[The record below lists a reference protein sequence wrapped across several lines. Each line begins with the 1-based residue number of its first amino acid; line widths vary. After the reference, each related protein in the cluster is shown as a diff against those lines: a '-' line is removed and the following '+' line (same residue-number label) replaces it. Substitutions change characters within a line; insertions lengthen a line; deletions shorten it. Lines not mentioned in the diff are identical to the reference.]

1 MDQILFI
8 PAGFVAAIAAI
19 YFGYPGGAIL
29 AFLPAIYCEIASN
42 PPVQAQS
49 RSRRGQDLDP
59 SFAAYKRAVL
69 PVAFPLN
76 LNVLLSPLPIA
87 ALGFGLFSL
96 GVVTPKPAFSLL
108 NGAGIAWMVLAVGT
122 ARDYAFDP
130 LRRRERQRITEI
142 YGYQALI
149 AIAIFAACFIASVFA
164 ARTIPPW
171 FEYVRFSPVHLAGF
185 SLGIA
190 GTYLSVALGDKEAP
204 VIKSER
210 DRWDKVFGAI
220 TSKTEGLP
228 VLEAIDDLEMV
239 KVMTFRAGLIH
250 SQSSENA
257 VSALSNKLTVGTGG
271 GQDIQVLL
279 KSEDGVVDPN
289 LFLVCEKKQGADVS
303 KTADEAEAKIL
314 IEMDLNQAQK
324 EYGDPTIPLYLTEIS
339 LCTEVE
345 KQPKKIPNILRIKK
359 PASVPPSYPS
369 IFLGTPSSSL
379 ELISEQ
385 IAGIYDPGNTSLT
398 AIEGMVLYG
407 DSSMEHLAPDS
418 PLGQALASIGP
429 DAQEAFDEVVT
440 SIEVGSEW
448 ASHFAQITIKGISDT
463 NRPRLQ
469 WAVRTSAE
477 YTSQEI
483 LSESFLTRQG
493 VEMDQILTSS
503 LEKQLSTTLKG
514 AGFVSAVP
522 YYMRGARHP
531 LAFTVR
537 YCDGPMPL
545 SPEQVKEDG
554 RTSPGWIIKHQLDTA
569 FDKVKFPRPDLME
582 SKCLTLPASAKSLWQ
597 LRVRLAGGVTGPM
610 LRDKADKVASALCG
624 SGVFWIGSGSHAGEV
639 TIVTGAHY
647 RGEGVKLKPSAP
659 LDLLANLAWQ
669 NAFSAVRV
677 AGSSGVVPEVVEA
690 KFLPSNPKI
699 ERIEFKTPP
708 GITAARVKEKLPAL
722 MAATSNAFLTLG
734 DTKDPTHFAL
744 LVSPEDPV
752 PFPAPPKWE
761 VLDDTEPLQIPFC
774 DLIDGTSG
782 YWDMK
787 TDPHLMVAG
796 GTGSGKSITA
806 DYILASALAK
816 GVQVCLIDTQKR
828 GADFKMLLPFMAGM
842 ATNHLEASALMETIY
857 DEVRR
862 RVDLNAKY
870 GAQTIDDL
878 PDEVRPPHF
887 LVFIDEFTS
896 LVMPDKLP
904 PKPVGESPEVIRD
917 WEEARARRDA
927 SLKIGTL
934 CGRLV
939 LESRSSRISL
949 CCAGQKFNAKTLSA
963 IPSGTVLRTNMARLY
978 LGKANYTDLA
988 QALRDPSNAP
998 STGDEPPKGRG
1009 VFEPMS
1015 GSAVLFQTWYDHP
1028 PSETIPAMLESRG
1041 IGEAVKLDFSDKLRT
1056 SSPVFEG
1063 DIIGSEGEDL
1073 GVIDFSS
1080 VDFGALVDGDE
1091 LTETTADQGYETN
1104 ETSVGSFADLFSE
1117 EDVPGFENDGSEAV
1131 VESMASDPE
1140 PEVELVSEPSAE
1152 QVGAPDSSASH
1163 TEQDTDP
1170 GSSAGL
1176 AEQEPKAEP
1185 AASEPDLVLEPENV
1199 GEPDDPVFNPTPI
1212 IDEPVDSRGRGTYD
1226 PFA

>member
-1 MDQILFI
+1 MDKLLI
-8 PAGFVAAIAAI
+8 PPIGLAIAIFSI
-19 YFGYPGGAIL
+19 YLGYPGGLVL
-29 AFLPAIYCEIASN
+29 AFLPAIYCEIASH
-42 PPVQAQS
+42 PPEQATS
-49 RSRRGQDLDP
+49 RSRKVEPDP
-59 SFAAYKRAVL
+59 LAQAYSKAVL
-69 PVAFPLN
+69 PVAFPFN
-76 LNVLLSPLPIA
+76 LGVLLSPLPLA
-87 ALGFGLFSL
+87 AIGFGLFTL
-96 GVVTPKPAFSLL
+96 GVVTPKPTFGLL
-108 NGAGIAWMVLAVGT
+108 NGAGIIWMVLAIGT
-122 ARDYAFDP
+122 LRDYTFDP
-130 LRRRERQRITEI
+130 LRRRKRPRITKV
-142 YGYQALI
+142 YGYQALV
-149 AIAIFAACFIASVFA
+149 ALAIFAFVFIAAYFA
-164 ARTIPPW
+164 ARQIPAH
-171 FEYVRFSPVHLAGF
+171 FNYVRFSPVHLAGF

-190 GTYLSVALGDKEAP
+190 GLFLTGALKDEKASL
-204 VIKSER
+204 VKDER
-210 DRWDKVFGAI
+210 ARWDSVFGAI

-228 VLEAIDDLEMV
+228 VLEDIEEKSMV
-239 KVMTFRAGLIH
+239 RIMTFRAGLIH
-250 SQSSENA
+250 AQSSENA
-257 VSALSNKLTVGTGG
+257 VSSLGDKLSIGTGG
-271 GQDIQVLL
+271 QGEMAALFKIN
-279 KSEDGVVDPN
+279 DGLPDPN
-289 LFLVCEKKQGADVS
+289 LFLICEKNQDADIS
-303 KTADEAEAKIL
+303 KTEDGDEARAL
-314 IEMDLNQAQK
+314 IEIEMSRAQID
-324 EYGDPTIPLYLTEIS
+324 YGDPTTILYLTDIA
-339 LCTEVE
+339 LCTTPSIKANE
-345 KQPKKIPNILRIKK
+345 KPNILYLRK
-359 PASVPPSYPS
+359 PAPAQPEYPT
-369 IFLGTPSSSL
+369 IFMGTPNANL
-379 ELISEQ
+379 ELIYEELS
-385 IAGIYDPGNTSLT
+385 GLYDPGNTSLN
-398 AIEGMVLYG
+398 ALEGRLIYG
-407 DSSMEHLAPDS
+407 DTSMEHLSADS
-418 PLGQALASIGP
+418 PLGQALSSIGP
-429 DAQEAFDEVVT
+429 DMQDSFDEVKE
-440 SIEVGSEW
+440 SIEVGAEW

-469 WAVRTSAE
+469 WAVRTNAT
-477 YTSQEI
+477 YDGNEI

-503 LEKQLSTTLKG
+503 LEKQLSTTLQG

-522 YYMRGARHP
+522 FYMRGARHP

-537 YCDGPMPL
+537 YCESPMPL
-545 SPEQVKEDG
+545 SPELVKEDG

-582 SKCLTLPASAKSLWQ
+582 SKCLTLPASRKSLWQ

-624 SGVFWIGSGSHAGEV
+624 SGVFWIGPGSHAGEV

-647 RGEGVKLKPSAP
+647 RDTCVKLKPSAP

-677 AGSSGVVPEVVEA
+677 AGSSGVVPEVVQA

-708 GITAARVKEKLPAL
+708 GITTARVKEKLPAL

-734 DTKDPTHFAL
+734 ETKDPTHFAL

-761 VLDDTEPLQIPFC
+761 VLDETEPLQIPFC

-787 TDPHLMVAG
+787 SDPHLMVAG

-857 DEVRR
+857 DEVKR

-934 CGRLV
+934 CGRLT
-939 LESRSSRISL
+939 LESRSAGIHV
-949 CCAGQKFNAKTLSA
+949 CAAGQKFNSKTLSSV
-963 IPSGTVLRTNMARLY
+963 PSGTVLRTNMARLY

-998 STGDEPPKGRG
+998 STGDDPPKGRG

-1028 PSETIPAMLESRG
+1028 PSETIPAMLNSRG
-1041 IGEAVKLDFSDKLRT
+1041 IGEAEKIDFSGKLKI
-1056 SSPVFEG
+1056 SAPVFEG
-1063 DIIGSEGEDL
+1063 DIISSEGEDL

-1080 VDFGALVDGDE
+1080 VDFGALVDEDE
-1091 LTETTADQGYETN
+1091 TAETATDQGCVTD
-1104 ETSVGSFADLFSE
+1104 ETSVDSFADLFSE
-1117 EDVPGFENDGSEAV
+1117 GDLE
-1131 VESMASDPE
+1131 VEESE
-1140 PEVELVSEPSAE
+1140 PEVELVQDEPALVSGPLGNETPPESSEPDP
-1152 QVGAPDSSASH
+1152 GSSASH
-1163 TEQDTDP
+1163 AEQVAAPDSNAGITEQDRVLD
-1170 GSSAGL
+1170 SSAGL
-1176 AEQEPKAEP
+1176 AEQESF
-1185 AASEPDLVLEPENV
+1185 SEPN
-1199 GEPDDPVFNPTPI
+1199 
-1212 IDEPVDSRGRGTYD
+1212 EPVDSRGRGTYD

>member
-8 PAGFVAAIAAI
+8 PAGFVAALFAI
-19 YFGYPGGAIL
+19 YFGYPGGVIL

-42 PPVQAQS
+42 PPVQTQS
-49 RSRRGQDLDP
+49 RSRRQQDLDP
-59 SFAAYKRAVL
+59 SFAAYKKAVL
-69 PVAFPLN
+69 PVALPLN
-76 LNVLLSPLPIA
+76 LNVLLSPLPLA

-108 NGAGIAWMVLAVGT
+108 NGAGIAWMVLAIGT
-122 ARDYAFDP
+122 TRDYTFDS
-130 LRRRERQRITEI
+130 LRRRERQKITKV
-142 YGYQALI
+142 YGYQVLI
-149 AIAIFAACFIASVFA
+149 ALAIFAACFVAVFFA

-185 SLGIA
+185 ALGVA
-190 GTYLSVALGDKEAP
+190 GLYLSVALGDKDAP

-239 KVMTFRAGLIH
+239 KVMTFRAGLVH

-257 VSALSNKLTVGTGG
+257 VSALGNKLAIGTGS
-271 GQDIQVLL
+271 GQDTQVLL

-289 LFLVCEKKQGADVS
+289 LFLVCEKKQGAEVS
-303 KTADEAEAKIL
+303 KTADELQAKIL

-359 PASVPPSYPS
+359 PEQSPPSYPS

-379 ELISEQ
+379 ELISDQ

-398 AIEGMVLYG
+398 AIEGMVVYG
-407 DSSMEHLAPDS
+407 DSSMEHLSADS
-418 PLGQALASIGP
+418 PLGQILANVSP
-429 DAQEAFDEVVT
+429 DAGEAFDEVVN
-440 SIEVGSEW
+440 SIEVGAEW
-448 ASHFAQITIKGISDT
+448 ASHYAQITIKGISDT

-477 YTSQEI
+477 YGGNEI

-493 VEMDQILTSS
+493 VEMDQILTAS

-537 YCDGPMPL
+537 YCESPMPL

-569 FDKVKFPRPDLME
+569 FDKVRFPRPDLME
-582 SKCLTLPASAKSLWQ
+582 SKCLTQPASRKSLWQ

-624 SGVFWIGSGSHAGEV
+624 SGVFWIGPGSHAGEI

-647 RGEGVKLKPSAP
+647 RDTGVKLKPSAP

-669 NAFSAVRV
+669 NAFSSVRV
-677 AGSSGVVPEVVEA
+677 AGTSGVVPEVVDA

-708 GITAARVKEKLPAL
+708 GITTARVKEKLPAL

-734 DTKDPTHFAL
+734 ETKDPTHFAL

-761 VLDDTEPLQIPFC
+761 VLDETKPLQIPFC

-787 TDPHLMVAG
+787 SDPHLMVAG

-806 DYILASALAK
+806 DYILASVIAK

-828 GADFKMLLPFMAGM
+828 GADFKMLLPYMAGM

-857 DEVRR
+857 DEVKR

-870 GAQTIDDL
+870 GAQTIDNL
-878 PDEVRPPHF
+878 PEDVRPSHF

-927 SLKIGTL
+927 SIKIGTIASRLTMEARSAGVHL
-934 CGRLV
+934 CVG
-939 LESRSSRISL
+939 
-949 CCAGQKFNAKTLSA
+949 GQKINQKVLDKV
-963 IPSGTVLRTNMARLY
+963 PSGTVLRTNMARIY
-978 LGKANYTDLA
+978 LGKANYNDLV

-998 STGDEPPKGRG
+998 STGDEPPTGRG

-1015 GSAVLFQTWYDHP
+1015 GKAVLFQTWYDDP
-1028 PSETIPAMLESRG
+1028 PSETIPAMLEARG
-1041 IGEAVKLDFSDKLRT
+1041 IGQSEKIDFSSKLK
-1056 SSPVFEG
+1056 SSTPVFEG
-1063 DIIGSEGEDL
+1063 DIISSEGEDL

-1080 VDFGALVDGDE
+1080 VDFGALVDEDE
-1091 LTETTADQGYETN
+1091 STETTADQGYETN
-1104 ETSVGSFADLFSE
+1104 ETSVDSFANLFSE
-1117 EDVPGFENDGSEAV
+1117 ENSDTEVEAEPV
-1131 VESMASDPE
+1131 VTVDPEANESHPEPE
-1140 PEVELVSEPSAE
+1140 PEVDPVIDDAGTVSEVA
-1152 QVGAPDSSASH
+1152 GA
-1163 TEQDTDP
+1163 P
-1170 GSSAGL
+1170 GSSAGS
-1176 AEQEPKAEP
+1176 AEQEPVFEP
-1185 AASEPDLVLEPENV
+1185 EVEPD
-1199 GEPDDPVFNPTPI
+1199 
-1212 IDEPVDSRGRGTYD
+1212 PVDSRGRGTYD

>member
-1 MDQILFI
+1 MDQVLLI
-8 PAGFVAAIAAI
+8 PIGIAGAIFAI
-19 YFGYPGGAIL
+19 YSGYPGGVIL

-42 PPVQAQS
+42 PPVQTQS
-49 RSRRGQDLDP
+49 RSRRGQELDP
-59 SFAAYKRAVL
+59 SFAAYKKAVL

-76 LNVLLSPLPIA
+76 LNVLLSPLSIA
-87 ALGFGLFSL
+87 ALGFGLFTL
-96 GVVTPKPAFSLL
+96 GVVTPKPSYSLL
-108 NGAGIAWMVLAVGT
+108 NGAGIAWMVLAIGT
-122 ARDYAFDP
+122 ARDYTFDP
-130 LRRRERQRITEI
+130 LRRRERQKITGV

-149 AIAIFAACFIASVFA
+149 ALAIFAACFIASFFA
-164 ARTIPPW
+164 ARTIPAW

-185 SLGIA
+185 ALGVA
-190 GTYLSVALGDKEAP
+190 GIYLSVALGDKDAGL
-204 VIKSER
+204 IKSER

-239 KVMTFRAGLIH
+239 KVMTFRAGLVH

-271 GQDIQVLL
+271 GQDTQVLL

-289 LFLVCEKKQGADVS
+289 LFLVCEKKQEADVS
-303 KTADEAEAKIL
+303 KTTDELQAKIL

-324 EYGDPTIPLYLTEIS
+324 EYGDPTIPLYLTEIT

-359 PASVPPSYPS
+359 PVSAPPSYPS
-369 IFLGTPSSSL
+369 IFLCTPSSSL
-379 ELISEQ
+379 ELISDQ

-398 AIEGMVLYG
+398 ALEGMVVYG
-407 DSSMEHLAPDS
+407 DTSMEHLAADS
-418 PLGQALASIGP
+418 PLGRILANVAP
-429 DAQEAFDEVVT
+429 DTQDAFDEVVT

-469 WAVRTSAE
+469 WAVRTSE
-477 YTSQEI
+477 QYCGNEI

-493 VEMDQILTSS
+493 VEMDQILTAS

-537 YCDGPMPL
+537 YCDSPMPL

-554 RTSPGWIIKHQLDTA
+554 RTSPTWIIKHQLDTA

-582 SKCLTLPASAKSLWQ
+582 SKCLTLPASVKSLWQ

-624 SGVFWIGSGSHAGEV
+624 SGVFWVGPGSHAGEV

-647 RGEGVKLKPSAP
+647 RGQGVKLKPSAP

-677 AGSSGVVPEVVEA
+677 AGSSGVVPEVVDA

-722 MAATSNAFLTLG
+722 MATTSNAFLTLG

-761 VLDDTEPLQIPFC
+761 VLDETEPLQIPFC

-796 GTGSGKSITA
+796 ATGSGKSITA
-806 DYILASALAK
+806 DYILASVLAK
-816 GVQVCLIDTQKR
+816 GIQVCLIDTQKR

-896 LVMPDKLP
+896 LVMPDKFP

-927 SLKIGTL
+927 SLKIGTIA
-934 CGRLV
+934 
-939 LESRSSRISL
+939 SRITMEARSAGIHL
-949 CCAGQKFNAKTLSA
+949 CIGGQKINQKVLDQV
-963 IPSGTVLRTNMARLY
+963 PSGTVLRTNMARIY
-978 LGKANYTDLA
+978 LGKANYNDLV
-988 QALRDPSNAP
+988 QALRNPSDAP
-998 STGDEPPKGRG
+998 RTGDELPTGRG

-1015 GSAVLFQTWYDHP
+1015 GKAVLFQTWYDHP

-1041 IGEAVKLDFSDKLRT
+1041 IGEATKIDFSGRLR
-1056 SSPVFEG
+1056 SSTPVFEG

-1080 VDFGALVDGDE
+1080 VDFGALVDEDG
-1091 LTETTADQGYETN
+1091 TETATDQEYVTA
-1104 ETSVGSFADLFSE
+1104 ETSLDSFADLFSG
-1117 EDVPGFENDGSEAV
+1117 EDSDLGADEPEPV
-1131 VESMASDPE
+1131 VESVQNDHDASSG
-1140 PEVELVSEPSAE
+1140 EVEITP
-1152 QVGAPDSSASH
+1152 APKEENID
-1163 TEQDTDP
+1163 DTVP
-1170 GSSAGL
+1170 GSSADL
-1176 AEQEPKAEP
+1176 AEQDPVF
-1185 AASEPDLVLEPENV
+1185 ASEPVDTDPFLEPS
-1199 GEPDDPVFNPTPI
+1199 D
-1212 IDEPVDSRGRGTYD
+1212 PVDSRGRGTYD

>member
-1 MDQILFI
+1 MDKLLI
-8 PAGFVAAIAAI
+8 PPIGLAIAIFSI
-19 YFGYPGGAIL
+19 YLGYPGGVVL
-29 AFLPAIYCEIASN
+29 AFLPAVYCEIASH
-42 PPVQAQS
+42 PPEQATS
-49 RSRRGQDLDP
+49 RSRKAEPDP
-59 SFAAYKRAVL
+59 AASAYSKAVL
-69 PVAFPLN
+69 SVAFPFN
-76 LNVLLSPLPIA
+76 LGVLLSPLPIA
-87 ALGFGLFSL
+87 AIGFGLFTL
-96 GVVTPKPAFSLL
+96 GIVTPKPTFSLL
-108 NGAGIAWMVLAVGT
+108 NGAGIAWMTLAIGT
-122 ARDYAFDP
+122 LRDYTFDP
-130 LRRRERQRITEI
+130 LRRRKRPKITKV

-149 AIAIFAACFIASVFA
+149 GLAIFIAGFIAVFFA
-164 ARTIPPW
+164 TRQIPSW
-171 FEYVRFSPVHLAGF
+171 FDYVRFSPIHLLGFALGAAG
-185 SLGIA
+185 L
-190 GTYLSVALGDKEAP
+190 YLSLALKDEKATL
-204 VIKSER
+204 VKDER
-210 DRWDKVFGAI
+210 ARWDSVFGAI

-228 VLEAIDDLEMV
+228 VLEDIEEKSMV
-239 KVMTFRAGLIH
+239 RIMTFRAGPLH
-250 SQSSENA
+250 AQSSENA
-257 VSALSNKLTVGTGG
+257 VSSLGNKLSIGTGG
-271 GQDIQVLL
+271 QGEMAALFKV
-279 KSEDGVVDPN
+279 SDGLPDPN
-289 LFLVCEKKQGADVS
+289 LFLICEKNQDADIS
-303 KTADEAEAKIL
+303 KTEDEDEARAL
-314 IEMDLNQAQK
+314 IEIEMNKAQID
-324 EYGDPTIPLYLTEIS
+324 YGDPTTILYLTDIA
-339 LCTEVE
+339 LCTTPSR
-345 KQPKKIPNILRIKK
+345 KAKKKPNILYLRK
-359 PASVPPSYPS
+359 PVPPELEYPS
-369 IFLGTPSSSL
+369 IFMGTPNANL
-379 ELISEQ
+379 ELIYEELS
-385 IAGIYDPGNTSLT
+385 GLYDPGNTSLN
-398 AIEGMVLYG
+398 ALEGRLVYG
-407 DSSMEHLAPDS
+407 DTSMEHLSADS
-418 PLGQALASIGP
+418 PLGGALSSIGP
-429 DAQEAFDEVVT
+429 DMQDSFDEVKE
-440 SIEVGSEW
+440 SIEVGAEW

-469 WAVRTSAE
+469 WAVRTNANYEGS
-477 YTSQEI
+477 EI

-503 LEKQLSTTLKG
+503 LEKQLSTTLAG

-522 YYMRGARHP
+522 FYMRGARHP

-537 YCDGPMPL
+537 YCASPMPL

-582 SKCLTLPASAKSLWQ
+582 SKCLTLPVSRKSLWQ

-624 SGVFWIGSGSHAGEV
+624 SGVFWIGPGSHAGEV

-669 NAFSAVRV
+669 SAFSAVRV
-677 AGSSGVVPEVVEA
+677 AGSSGVVPEVVQA

-708 GITAARVKEKLPAL
+708 GITTARVKEKLPAL

-734 DTKDPTHFAL
+734 ETKDPTHFAL

-752 PFPAPPKWE
+752 PFPAPPTWE
-761 VLDDTEPLQIPFC
+761 VLDETEPLQIPFC

-806 DYILASALAK
+806 DYILASAIAK

-927 SLKIGTL
+927 SLKIGTIA
-934 CGRLV
+934 
-939 LESRSSRISL
+939 SRITMEARSAGIHL
-949 CCAGQKFNAKTLSA
+949 CIGGQKINQKVLDQV
-963 IPSGTVLRTNMARLY
+963 PSGTVLRTNMARIY
-978 LGKANYTDLA
+978 LGKANYNDLV
-988 QALRDPSNAP
+988 QALRNPSDAP
-998 STGDEPPKGRG
+998 RTGDEPPTGRG

-1028 PSETIPAMLESRG
+1028 PSETIPAMLETRG
-1041 IGEAVKLDFSDKLRT
+1041 IGEAEKLDFSGRLR
-1056 SSPVFEG
+1056 SSTPVFEG
-1063 DIIGSEGEDL
+1063 DIISSEGEDL

-1080 VDFGALVDGDE
+1080 VDFGALVDEDE
-1091 LTETTADQGYETN
+1091 TKTATDQGCVTD
-1104 ETSVGSFADLFSE
+1104 ETSVDSFADLFSE
-1117 EDVPGFENDGSEAV
+1117 DDVPDLRADEPEPV
-1131 VESMASDPE
+1131 VEADQNDHDASSG
-1140 PEVELVSEPSAE
+1140 EVELNPVAKEE
-1152 QVGAPDSSASH
+1152 NID
-1163 TEQDTDP
+1163 DTVP
-1170 GSSAGL
+1170 GSSADL
-1176 AEQEPKAEP
+1176 SEQ
-1185 AASEPDLVLEPENV
+1185 
-1199 GEPDDPVFNPTPI
+1199 DPVFVSEPVDTEPFLGPS
-1212 IDEPVDSRGRGTYD
+1212 DPVDSRGRGTYD

>member
-1 MDQILFI
+1 MDQILFV
-8 PAGFVAAIAAI
+8 PAGFVAALFAV
-19 YFGYPGGAIL
+19 YFGYPGGVIL

-42 PPVQAQS
+42 PPVQTQS
-49 RSRRGQDLDP
+49 RSRRGQELDP
-59 SFAAYKRAVL
+59 SFAAYKKAVL
-69 PVAFPLN
+69 PVAVPLN

-87 ALGFGLFSL
+87 ALGFGLFTL
-96 GVVTPKPAFSLL
+96 GVVTPKPSYSLL
-108 NGAGIAWMVLAVGT
+108 NGAGIAWMVLAIGT
-122 ARDYAFDP
+122 VRDYTFDP
-130 LRRRERQRITEI
+130 LRRRERQKITEI

-149 AIAIFAACFIASVFA
+149 ALAIFAASFLAAFFA
-164 ARTIPPW
+164 VRQLPTW
-171 FEYVRFSPVHLAGF
+171 FDYVRFSPAHLAGLA
-185 SLGIA
+185 LGIA
-190 GTYLSVALGDKEAP
+190 GLFLSAALGDKEAV

-210 DRWDKVFGAI
+210 ARWDKVFGAI

-257 VSALSNKLTVGTGG
+257 LSALGNKLAIGTGS
-271 GQDIQVLL
+271 GQDTQVLL

-303 KTADEAEAKIL
+303 KTTDELQAKIL

-324 EYGDPTIPLYLTEIS
+324 EYGDPTIPLYLTEIT

-359 PASVPPSYPS
+359 PVSAPPSYPS
-369 IFLGTPSSSL
+369 IFLCTPSSSL
-379 ELISEQ
+379 ELISDQ

-398 AIEGMVLYG
+398 ALEGMVVYG
-407 DSSMEHLAPDS
+407 DTSMEHLAADS
-418 PLGQALASIGP
+418 PLGQILANVAP
-429 DAQEAFDEVVT
+429 DTQDAFDEVVT

-469 WAVRTSAE
+469 WAVRTSE
-477 YTSQEI
+477 QYCGNEI

-493 VEMDQILTSS
+493 VEMDQILTAS

-537 YCDGPMPL
+537 YCDSPMPL

-554 RTSPGWIIKHQLDTA
+554 RTSPTWIIKHQLDTA
-569 FDKVKFPRPDLME
+569 FDKVKFPRPDLMD
-582 SKCLTLPASAKSLWQ
+582 SKCLNHPASAKSLWQ

-624 SGVFWIGSGSHAGEV
+624 SGVFWVGPGSHAGEA

-647 RGEGVKLKPSAP
+647 RGQGVKLKPSAP

-669 NAFSAVRV
+669 NAFSSVRV
-677 AGSSGVVPEVVEA
+677 AGSSGVVPEVVDA
-690 KFLPSNPKI
+690 RFLPSNPKI

-708 GITAARVKEKLPAL
+708 GITTARVKEKLPAL

-761 VLDDTEPLQIPFC
+761 VLDETEPLQIPFC

-796 GTGSGKSITA
+796 ATGSGKSITA

-887 LVFIDEFTS
+887 VVFIDEFTS

-927 SLKIGTL
+927 SLKIGTIA
-934 CGRLV
+934 
-939 LESRSSRISL
+939 SRITMEARSAGIHL
-949 CCAGQKFNAKTLSA
+949 CIGGQKINQKVLDQV
-963 IPSGTVLRTNMARLY
+963 PSGTVLRTNMARIY
-978 LGKANYTDLA
+978 LGKANYNDLV
-988 QALRDPSNAP
+988 QALRNPSDAP
-998 STGDEPPKGRG
+998 RTGDEPPTGRG

-1015 GSAVLFQTWYDHP
+1015 GKAVLFQTWYDHP
-1028 PSETIPAMLESRG
+1028 PSETIPAMLVSRG
-1041 IGEAVKLDFSDKLRT
+1041 IGEAEKIDFSAKLKS

-1080 VDFGALVDGDE
+1080 VDFGALVDEDE
-1091 LTETTADQGYETN
+1091 TAETATEQEYVTD
-1104 ETSVGSFADLFSE
+1104 ETSADSFADLFSE
-1117 EDVPGFENDGSEAV
+1117 DDVPDLGADE
-1131 VESMASDPE
+1131 PE
-1140 PEVELVSEPSAE
+1140 PVVTVYPGANESESEVDPVIDGADTVIEV
-1152 QVGAPDSSASH
+1152 VGA
-1163 TEQDTDP
+1163 P

-1176 AEQEPKAEP
+1176 AEQDATPGSNAAHIGDEGEVEPVFETEV
-1185 AASEPDLVLEPENV
+1185 EPD
-1199 GEPDDPVFNPTPI
+1199 
-1212 IDEPVDSRGRGTYD
+1212 PVDSRGRGTYD

>member
-8 PAGFVAAIAAI
+8 PAGFVAALFAI
-19 YFGYPGGAIL
+19 YFGYPGGVIL

-42 PPVQAQS
+42 PPVQSQRRS
-49 RSRRGQDLDP
+49 RSRKQDVDP
-59 SFAAYKRAVL
+59 AFAAYKRAVL
-69 PVAFPLN
+69 PVALPLN

-108 NGAGIAWMVLAVGT
+108 NGAGIAWMILAIGT
-122 ARDYAFDP
+122 TRDYTFDP
-130 LRRRERQRITEI
+130 LRRRERQKITKI
-142 YGYQALI
+142 YGYQVLI
-149 AIAIFAACFIASVFA
+149 ALAIFAVTFLAAFFA
-164 ARTIPPW
+164 ISQIPTW
-171 FEYVRFSPVHLAGF
+171 FEYVRFAPAHLAGF
-185 SLGIA
+185 ALGIA
-190 GTYLSVALGDKEAP
+190 GLYLSVALGDKEAP

-239 KVMTFRAGLIH
+239 KVMTFRAGLVH

-257 VSALSNKLTVGTGG
+257 VSALSNKLAVGTGS

-289 LFLVCEKKQGADVS
+289 LFLVCEKKQGAEVS
-303 KTADEAEAKIL
+303 KTADEGQAKIL

-324 EYGDPTIPLYLTEIS
+324 EYGDPTIPLYLIEIS

-359 PASVPPSYPS
+359 PVSAPPSYPS
-369 IFLGTPSSSL
+369 IFLASPSSSL
-379 ELISEQ
+379 ELISDQ

-398 AIEGMVLYG
+398 AIEGMVVYG
-407 DSSMEHLAPDS
+407 DSSMEHLAADS
-418 PLGQALASIGP
+418 PLGQILAGVDP
-429 DAQEAFDEVVT
+429 DAQDAFDEVVN

-477 YTSQEI
+477 YGGNEI

-493 VEMDQILTSS
+493 VEMDQILTAS

-582 SKCLTLPASAKSLWQ
+582 SKCLTLPASRKSLWQ

-624 SGVFWIGSGSHAGEV
+624 SGVFWIGPGSHAGEV

-647 RGEGVKLKPSAP
+647 RDTGVKLKPSAP

-669 NAFSAVRV
+669 NAFSSVRV

-761 VLDDTEPLQIPFC
+761 VLDETEPLQIPFC

-806 DYILASALAK
+806 NYILSSALAK
-816 GVQVCLIDTQKR
+816 RIQVCLIDTQKR

-927 SLKIGTL
+927 SLKIGTI

-939 LESRSSRISL
+939 LESRSAGIHT
-949 CCAGQKFNAKTLSA
+949 CAAGQKFNQKTLSS

-998 STGDEPPKGRG
+998 STGDDPPKGRG

-1028 PSETIPAMLESRG
+1028 PSETIPAMLQARG
-1041 IGEAVKLDFSDKLRT
+1041 IGEAEKLDFSAKLKS

-1080 VDFGALVDGDE
+1080 VDFGALVDEDGEAESESESSLEQEYVTD
-1091 LTETTADQGYETN
+1091 
-1104 ETSVGSFADLFSE
+1104 ETSADSFADLFSE
-1117 EDVPGFENDGSEAV
+1117 GDLE
-1131 VESMASDPE
+1131 VEESE
-1140 PEVELVSEPSAE
+1140 PEVELAQNEPTLVSGPSGNETPPESSEP
-1152 QVGAPDSSASH
+1152 
-1163 TEQDTDP
+1163 DP
-1170 GSSAGL
+1170 GSSADLSEQDAIPDSIEAHADSGSSAGVTEQDRVL
-1176 AEQEPKAEP
+1176 DSSAGVAEQEPF
-1185 AASEPDLVLEPENV
+1185 LEPS
-1199 GEPDDPVFNPTPI
+1199 D
-1212 IDEPVDSRGRGTYD
+1212 PVDSRGRGTYD